1 MKGFIL
7 IIFVF
12 VSTSLLLQTACA
24 TETGAS
30 IPVKL
35 HRRQKSDIYT
45 ILNSSSGEHCGS
57 INTTYLVSQKE
68 CVKNEELFRGR
79 LYISYLHTNC
89 A

>member
-1 MKGFIL
+1 MKGLIL
-7 IIFVF
+7 ISII
-12 VSTSLLLQTACA
+12 VSTSLLLKTT
-24 TETGAS
+24 TEAGAS

-45 ILNSSSGEHCGS
+45 TFNSSSGEHCGS

-79 LYISYLHTNC
+79 LYISYLHTN
-89 A
+89 